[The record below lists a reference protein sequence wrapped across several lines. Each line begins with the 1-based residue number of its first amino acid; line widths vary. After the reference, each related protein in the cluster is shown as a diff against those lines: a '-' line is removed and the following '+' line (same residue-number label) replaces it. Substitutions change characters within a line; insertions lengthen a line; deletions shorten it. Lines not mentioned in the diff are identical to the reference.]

1 MKPSSLEPYVPYNL
15 PLYWGPDPSAGISY
29 GSYENDAKSVVVTK
43 KQDKVFCPV
52 TGKQMTFVGDVEVV
66 DFEQAKA
73 EILSKYSASCSCGQS
88 SYANFDVSEEELF
101 CWNCGNSLGE
111 KKTMGKARET
121 RKAIEAKLAKAS
133 ETEEFVNIDQ
143 LLTELDEEEA
153 NKSAETAPEEGET
166 SELASEEGVEAPSE
180 ETSTEEVSE
189 APAPEAT
196 EEATEAPAPA
206 DVAPEATE
214 APAPESE
221 APAEEELTDAD
232 LEDVEEVAE
241 EVAQEVADEITEK
254 LQDQIDELKEDEQEE
269 QEMVDLDIVLSMLNE
284 ENMKTKENTAVAE
297 EMIDLSEVIEMA
309 KQEIGKSVSCDE
321 EAVAEEEMIDVS
333 EVVAMAKREIAKE
346 KVEAKKSEK
355 QKTIARIRAKSRARL
370 LQKRVKAELEAKKAQ
385 AEAPVLEDL
394 PAVKVPAEQ
403 KEHKVKEVPATD
415 VKKAAEEA
423 PANVELSDVRELEDA
438 EGKKL
443 MEEVATEPSEALRY
457 EAVASFD
464 ALASV
469 TKDDVE
475 MVLFAEKS
483 ENPTW
488 IVFAK
493 TLPVAKIELASQE
506 HANIIRPSFVEA
518 DYATDFINATAQD
531 GLLNT
536 LKTANAHFY
545 ANHISD
551 KAIADRYEAKAQEK
565 IEAFKAQAETKLR
578 SDLMGALDVV
588 TVGMNKNLYKDVGH
602 PLKEA
607 LYESMVL
614 AGMPENTAESVIDS
628 SFAAASSEYYQ
639 VVFEK
644 AIAFMNMNDTAKSEV
659 KAMISEAN
667 VMQASEDMEPATL
680 EERLGRAS
688 SVASL
693 TGGFKPSL
701 QVESSIKIDKDAY
714 KARLKSVISK

>member
-15 PLYWGPDPSAGISY
+15 PLYWGPDPAAGISY
-29 GSYENDAKSVVVTK
+29 GSYENDAKSIVVTK

-52 TGKQMTFVGDVEVV
+52 TGRQMTFVGDIEVV

-73 EILSKYSASCSCGQS
+73 EILSKHSVSCSCGQS

-111 KKTMGKARET
+111 KKTMSKARET

-153 NKSAETAPEEGET
+153 NKPAETEPEEGET
-166 SELASEEGVEAPSE
+166 PEPVSEEGVEAPSE
-180 ETSTEEVSE
+180 EAPAEEVSE
-189 APAPEAT
+189 APAPES
-196 EEATEAPAPA
+196 TEAPM
-206 DVAPEATE
+206 TE
-214 APAPESE
+214 EVSEAPESTE

-254 LQDQIDELKEDEQEE
+254 LQDQIDELKEDEQDE
-269 QEMVDLDIVLSMLNE
+269 QEMIDLDIVLSMLNE
-284 ENMKTKENTAVAE
+284 ENMKNKENTAVAE
-297 EMIDLSEVIEMA
+297 EMIDLTEVIEMA

-321 EAVAEEEMIDVS
+321 EAVAKEEMIDIS
-333 EVVAMAKREIAKE
+333 EVVAMAKQEVAK
-346 KVEAKKSEK
+346 KAEAKMKSEK

-394 PAVKVPAEQ
+394 PTVKVPAEQ

-423 PANVELSDVRELEDA
+423 PANVELSNVRELEDA

-464 ALASV
+464 SLASI

-488 IVFAK
+488 VVFAK

-506 HANIIRPSFVEA
+506 HADIIRPSFVEA

-644 AIAFMNMNDTAKSEV
+644 AIAFMNMSDTAKSEV

-693 TGGFKPSL
+693 TGGYKPSL
-701 QVESSIKIDKDAY
+701 QVESSIKIDKDSY